1 MTTVG
6 ESKRILLVDDHP
18 VVRDGLAQL
27 INRSGDL
34 TVCWEAGD
42 ATEALRALEETLPDL
57 AIVDISLKGVDGLEL
72 IKQIRAR
79 WPALPILVLSMHN
92 EELFAERVLRAGA
105 RGYIMKQ
112 EATRSVLTAIRKVLA
127 GDVYLSGDL
136 QAHLLRGFVG
146 GKGGRGCLPIDTLS
160 DRELTVLELIGR
172 GHSTR
177 AIAEVLRLSIKTV
190 ESYRDHI
197 KRKLNLGTSIQLVQ
211 YAVRWVQ
218 DVRDENRS

>member
-1 MTTVG
+1 MTAVG
-6 ESKRILLVDDHP
+6 DCKRILLVDDHP

-34 TVCWEAGD
+34 TVCREAAD
-42 ATEALRALEETLPDL
+42 AAEALHALEETLPDL

-72 IKQIRAR
+72 IKQVRAR
-79 WPALPILVLSMHN
+79 WPTLPILVLSMHN

-112 EATRSVLTAIRKVLA
+112 EATRSVLTAIRKVLG
-127 GDVYLSGDL
+127 GDVYLSAEL
-136 QAHLLRGFVG
+136 QAHLLRRFVG
-146 GKGGRGCLPIDTLS
+146 GEGERGRLPIDTLS

-172 GHSTR
+172 GRSTR
-177 AIAEVLRLSIKTV
+177 AIAGELKLSIKTV

-197 KRKLNLGTSIQLVQ
+197 KKKLNLRTSTQLIQ

-218 DVRDENRS
+218 DVQGGSLA